1 MKALNILQETEYH
14 HAGTCVW
21 ATQYKLV
28 NNCRCIANKTNMVT
42 ASYCTD
48 PMRAP
53 HDKAVEAGMERNNTF
68 YNVKNNNKI
77 SNFYPKGITVVNEV
91 GVDPGIDHLL
101 AMECF
106 DEVHTAGGK
115 VESFISYCGGQF

>member
-1 MKALNILQETEYH
+1 
-14 HAGTCVW
+14 
-21 ATQYKLV
+21 
-28 NNCRCIANKTNMVT
+28 MVT

-48 PMRAP
+48 PMRAL

-77 SNFYPKGITVVNEV
+77 SNFYQKGITVVNEV

-115 VESFISYCGGQF
+115 VESFISYCGG